1 MIQNGHFGAISGSGG
16 SELVEQCGKRVEQVR
31 AHWGDA
37 LEPFLGSGGL
47 KMAIDPVWP
56 DKWPNGWKKGGVL
69 WNKST
74 LTKTKQK
81 TSLVVMENQLTH

>member
-37 LEPFLGSGGL
+37 LEPFLGSGGPL
-47 KMAIDPVWP
+47 GAPKGSKKAQ
-56 DKWPNGWKKGGVL
+56 NGHRPCL
-69 WNKST
+69 A
-74 LTKTKQK
+74 
-81 TSLVVMENQLTH
+81 